1 MSLVFRC
8 EKKRLPCA
16 PLLSRLLLWLL
27 LRLLLLWLLLLW
39 LLLRLLIRRLSLLL
53 RLSLLHLLGLLRL
66 LRLLH
71 LLWLPL
77 LSAILLLRLRQRRRL
92 RLLRPD
98 LLLLGSLLLYL
109 LRMWL
114 RSQRRIA
121 DSLGIAQ
128 IGLHRGHYDAR
139 LDGYELDAQH
149 RYARPGVDHDAF
161 VEDAVDQLQQH
172 TVGATSAC
180 GVVLLALGWRI
191 RTARHLVLTFLGV
204 LVNLARMLRG
214 NPSPRSMRCPD
225 STSAIAGRHAPT
237 RFNIWDVSA
246 RFMPT
251 AISTRHIAQE
261 HGVVCGAGCAS

>member
-53 RLSLLHLLGLLRL
+53 RLSLLHLLSLLRL

-77 LSAILLLRLRQRRRL
+77 LSAILLLRLRQRGRL

-128 IGLHRGHYDAR
+128 IGLHRGHHDAR

-161 VEDAVDQLQQH
+161 VEDAVDQFQQH
-172 TVGATSAC
+172 AVGAASAAC
-180 GVVLLALGWRI
+180 AVFFALGRSI
-191 RTARHLVLTFLGV
+191 RAAR
-204 LVNLARMLRG
+204 
-214 NPSPRSMRCPD
+214 
-225 STSAIAGRHAPT
+225 
-237 RFNIWDVSA
+237 
-246 RFMPT
+246 
-251 AISTRHIAQE
+251 
-261 HGVVCGAGCAS
+261 